1 MPRRPRLYIPGIPAH
16 IVQRG
21 NNREPCFFCDFDY
34 QLYLETLGQGL
45 NRYAVRCHAYVLMTN
60 HVHLLLTPS
69 TENGISQL
77 MAYLGKKYVTYINKT
92 YRRTGTLWE
101 GRHKSSLIEAENYLL
116 RCYRYIEMNPVRAG
130 MVFRPDDYPWSS
142 YNHNAWARWSK
153 IINEHA
159 LYIELGRNIEKRQH
173 NYRALFDTDSND
185 IDIQEIRRATHYNY
199 LLGSEGFKEKI
210 ELTLGR
216 HIGYD
221 SIGRPR
227 ITNGQN

>member
-34 QLYLETLGQGL
+34 QHYLETLGQGL

-101 GRHKSSLIEAENYLL
+101 GRHKSSLIDAENYLL

-130 MVFRPDDYPWSS
+130 MVFRP
-142 YNHNAWARWSK
+142 A
-153 IINEHA
+153 ITI
-159 LYIELGRNIEKRQH
+159 
-173 NYRALFDTDSND
+173 
-185 IDIQEIRRATHYNY
+185 TH
-199 LLGSEGFKEKI
+199 GHDGPK
-210 ELTLGR
+210 
-216 HIGYD
+216 
-221 SIGRPR
+221 
-227 ITNGQN
+227 